1 GISKDVVEKVKA
13 LQQQGKTVSFLSEES
28 KVIGYVVLSDKIKP
42 SSKEA
47 IRKLQEEGIAVWMFT
62 GDNERT
68 AKSVSEEIGL
78 DGFKAGF
85 LPEDKLK
92 GVKEIQAKGKKLAMA
107 GDGINDAPALAQA
120 DIGIA
125 MGAGTD
131 VAIENA
137 EITLVEGD

>member
-85 LPEDKLK
+85 LPEDKIK
-92 GVKEIQAKGKKLAMA
+92 VVKEIQVKGKKFAIA
-107 GDGINDAPALAQA
+107 GDRINDSTEMKHAS
-120 DIGIA
+120 
-125 MGAGTD
+125 
-131 VAIENA
+131 
-137 EITLVEGD
+137 